1 MSEALALKKQYANTF
16 GQQTNARFGYF
27 LDQDIG
33 NFDAAFFGISGKE
46 AEAMDPQQRLLLEVV
61 YEALENAGITL
72 QEIRGSLTSVF
83 CGSFTND
90 YNAMLTK
97 DLEYYPKYTVR
108 PTLRPPI
115 CPPRL
120 QLLTPCLLI

>member
-1 MSEALALKKQYANTF
+1 
-16 GQQTNARFGYF
+16 
-27 LDQDIG
+27 
-33 NFDAAFFGISGKE
+33 
-46 AEAMDPQQRLLLEVV
+46 MDPQQRLLLEVV

-72 QEIRGSLTSVF
+72 QEIRGTMASVF

-108 PTLRPPI
+108 FALSSTLRE
-115 CPPRL
+115 PRTNTRIRSL
-120 QLLTPCLLI
+120 ELVMQFLATVFLTFTTFTAPA